1 MPALNVLNYFTYG
14 LGAIL
19 ILVGLFLVFYKPK
32 NRSQKREMQKVV
44 LHNNLSLKDKIDII
58 NGKNSFGTNA
68 IKNYFFDVKL
78 ILAKMNKVDAY
89 PKIRLLAIII
99 AMAVLIVCFAI
110 DNPLIAIVL
119 VPVGFIIPF
128 QLVKIRYRKYNK
140 KLEEELE
147 TALSLI
153 TISYTRTTN
162 LLQSVNECMDTLP
175 PTVKPYF
182 EDFYFEATS
191 VSASL
196 ATALVNLKTK
206 IENRTFQQWV
216 DRVLVCLNDRSS
228 IPSLQNYVNEFADN
242 RAIQDELDAEVFSCK
257 VEMYMMIGFVF
268 FTPVLLY
275 FLQKEAVGHLFH
287 DTPGKIAV
295 FVALFLV
302 VVVFFAGN
310 HIAKPV
316 KFRGNKD

>member
-19 ILVGLFLVFYKPK
+19 ILVGLFLFFYKPK

-99 AMAVLIVCFAI
+99 AMAVLIACFAI

-295 FVALFLV
+295 FVALLLV

>member
-1 MPALNVLNYFTYG
+1 M
-14 LGAIL
+14 
-19 ILVGLFLVFYKPK
+19 
-32 NRSQKREMQKVV
+32 
-44 LHNNLSLKDKIDII
+44 
-58 NGKNSFGTNA
+58 
-68 IKNYFFDVKL
+68 
-78 ILAKMNKVDAY
+78 
-89 PKIRLLAIII
+89 
-99 AMAVLIVCFAI
+99 
-110 DNPLIAIVL
+110 
-119 VPVGFIIPF
+119 PVGFIIPF

-295 FVALFLV
+295 FVALLLV

>member
-99 AMAVLIVCFAI
+99 AMAILIACFAI

-162 LLQSVNECMDTLP
+162 LLQSVSECMDTLS

-295 FVALFLV
+295 FVALLLV

>member
-99 AMAVLIVCFAI
+99 AMAILIACFAI
-110 DNPLIAIVL
+110 DNSLIAIVL

-295 FVALFLV
+295 FVALLLV

>member
-19 ILVGLFLVFYKPK
+19 ILVGLFLVVYKPK

-99 AMAVLIVCFAI
+99 AMAILIACFAI

-295 FVALFLV
+295 FVALLLV

>member
-99 AMAVLIVCFAI
+99 AMAVLIACFAI

-162 LLQSVNECMDTLP
+162 LLQSVSECMDTLP

-242 RAIQDELDAEVFSCK
+242 RAIQDELDAEVFNCK

-295 FVALFLV
+295 FVALLLV

>member
-99 AMAVLIVCFAI
+99 AMAILIACFAI

-175 PTVKPYF
+175 PTVI
-182 EDFYFEATS
+182 
-191 VSASL
+191 L
-196 ATALVNLKTK
+196 
-206 IENRTFQQWV
+206 RTFTL
-216 DRVLVCLNDRSS
+216 RRH
-228 IPSLQNYVNEFADN
+228 
-242 RAIQDELDAEVFSCK
+242 R
-257 VEMYMMIGFVF
+257 
-268 FTPVLLY
+268 
-275 FLQKEAVGHLFH
+275 
-287 DTPGKIAV
+287 
-295 FVALFLV
+295 
-302 VVVFFAGN
+302 
-310 HIAKPV
+310 
-316 KFRGNKD
+316 

>member
-99 AMAVLIVCFAI
+99 AMAVLIACFAI

-162 LLQSVNECMDTLP
+162 LLQSVSECMDTLP

-295 FVALFLV
+295 FVALLLV

-316 KFRGNKD
+316 KFHGNKD

>member
-19 ILVGLFLVFYKPK
+19 ILIGLFMIFYKPK

-44 LHNNLSLKDKIDII
+44 LRNNLSLKDKIDII

-89 PKIRLLAIII
+89 PKIRLFAIII
-99 AMAVLIVCFAI
+99 AMAVLLACFAI
-110 DNPLIAIVL
+110 DNPLMAIVL
-119 VPVGFIIPF
+119 VPVAFIIPF

-162 LLQSVNECMDTLP
+162 LLQSVDECMDTLP

-295 FVALFLV
+295 FVALLLV
-302 VVVFFAGN
+302 VIVFFAGN

-316 KFRGNKD
+316 KFRGNKN

>member
-99 AMAVLIVCFAI
+99 AMAVLIACFAI

-128 QLVKIRYRKYNK
+128 QLVKIRYRKYSK
-140 KLEEELE
+140 RLEEELE

-295 FVALFLV
+295 FVALLLV

>member
-19 ILVGLFLVFYKPK
+19 ILVGLFMIFYKPK

-44 LHNNLSLKDKIDII
+44 LRNNLSLKDKIDII

-89 PKIRLLAIII
+89 PKIRLFAIII
-99 AMAVLIVCFAI
+99 AMAVLLACFAI
-110 DNPLIAIVL
+110 DNPLMAIVL

-162 LLQSVNECMDTLP
+162 LLQSVDECMDTLP

-295 FVALFLV
+295 FVALLLV
-302 VVVFFAGN
+302 VIVFFAGN
-310 HIAKPV
+310 YIAKPV
-316 KFRGNKD
+316 KFRGNKN